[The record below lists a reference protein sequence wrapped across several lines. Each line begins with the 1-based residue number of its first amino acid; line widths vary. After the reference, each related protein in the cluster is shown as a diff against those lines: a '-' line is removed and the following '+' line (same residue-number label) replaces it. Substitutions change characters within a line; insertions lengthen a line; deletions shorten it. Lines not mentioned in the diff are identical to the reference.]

1 MNYKGLLQEYCQK
14 KQIPLPKYFTKK
26 FFKNKDI
33 FEKYSCVNV
42 NNKLYQKKINTSET
56 KNNKKKE
63 EQIIAEYAYNSI
75 KLIDE
80 NNKIKFNIET
90 DCSGKT
96 KTSLFIDIENKQ
108 RIIEEIEQKIDVNYK
123 NFIDNIDIYVVMSS
137 NHHLFEKMKVGDF
150 YNLEWTYSSY
160 KDAADIYMS
169 YLCGQKLSLYEN
181 IGIITSD
188 HFGNSLV
195 DILNEES
202 CTNCKLLKNIDEII
216 KFLNNMSCYN

>member
-14 KQIPLPKYFTKK
+14 KHIRLPEYFTKK
-26 FFKNKDI
+26 IFKNKDI
-33 FEKYSCVNV
+33 SEKYSCVDV
-42 NNKLYQKKINTSET
+42 NNKVYQEKINTLET
-56 KNNKKKE
+56 KNNKTKE
-63 EQIIAEYAYNSI
+63 EQIIAKLAYNTI
-75 KLIDE
+75 ELIDE

-90 DCSGKT
+90 DCFGKT

-108 RIIEEIEQKIDVNYK
+108 KIIEEIKEKIDINYK
-123 NFIDNIDIYVVMSS
+123 KFINNIDIYVVMST
-137 NHHLFEKMKVGDF
+137 NHHLFGKMEVNDF

-160 KDAADIYMS
+160 KDAADIYMA
-169 YLCGQKLSLYEN
+169 YLCGQKLLLYEN
-181 IGIITSD
+181 IGIVTSD

-216 KFLNNMSCYN
+216 EFLCDVSE